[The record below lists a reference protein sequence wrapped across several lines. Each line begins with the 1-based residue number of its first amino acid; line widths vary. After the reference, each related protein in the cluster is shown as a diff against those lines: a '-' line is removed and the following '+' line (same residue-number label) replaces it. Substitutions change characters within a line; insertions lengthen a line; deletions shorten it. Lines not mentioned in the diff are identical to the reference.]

1 MNPLTQFPQHN
12 AQQIAPSGV
21 VLNYIPNP
29 AQPTGNVINVGGP
42 IPAWQTQL
50 FDCARDEESCWWG
63 SWCCWI
69 VMARTVET
77 FSLGVSF
84 YETLIFW
91 AGLLLFLILFLAG
104 TGPLSLIIGIA
115 VGCFLVWRRANFRS
129 SIRAKYNIPGT
140 LTDDLLIHGFCSCCA
155 VCQESREA
163 KLRNLPR
170 LDFCFA
176 DSLSEQES
184 IHEQALGRNN
194 QNLTENLIQES
205 GTFFSHVQAVSR
217 TSRVILVLSCIF
229 SVLSFIFL
237 ILIGRGQNI
246 LILFL
251 VFVQPL
257 AILYFV
263 YWQKRRQYALLDF
276 VIKSFAVGFWF
287 TTFQSVI
294 FEYLLQGLIFIVMAP
309 LIGSGVTLS
318 SGDDTPTPSP
328 QSSMSNFQ
336 NSISYGDNAK
346 GAIGR
351 LVFELL
357 NGDHEATVTHEPP
370 TPSLLAS
377 YNRNN
382 FFIQD
387 LATTSD
393 AGQFDVRV
401 LLQSHIVLV
410 VISLA
415 LMAYVVAAGVEETM
429 KHFIVRCCQYPSP
442 LKDPHTVLVYLMA
455 GALGFATCEN
465 IEYVFGSQRSPIPG
479 TSMLVGEMLVLLMR
493 ILMPIHV
500 ICSVLQAANLSK
512 VLIGEEQM
520 GLFQILLPAYLL
532 HGTFD
537 FILFLLGTLQFVYN
551 AASLPLEIVSLV
563 VSMMITIGGALWA
576 YKSFNAVQA
585 RFENGWQ
592 HVDVGFPREDVG
604 PNVDN
609 NQL

>member
-1 MNPLTQFPQHN
+1 MNPLIQLPQN
-12 AQQIAPSGV
+12 SQQIAPAGV
-21 VLNYIPNP
+21 VLNYDPSP
-29 AQPTGNVINVGGP
+29 VTGNNNIGGP

-77 FSLGVSF
+77 FSLGVSI

-91 AGLLLFLILFLAG
+91 AGLLLFIILLLSG
-104 TGPLSLIIGIA
+104 IGPIAILIGIA
-115 VGCFLVWRRANFRS
+115 IGCFLVWRRANFRS
-129 SIRAKYNIPGT
+129 NIRARYNIPGT

-176 DSLSEQES
+176 DSLTEQEV

-194 QNLTENLIQES
+194 QNLTENLIPES
-205 GTFFSHVQAVSR
+205 GNFFTHVQAVSR

-229 SVLSFIFL
+229 SVLSFVYL
-237 ILIGRGQNI
+237 IIAGRGQNI

-251 VFVQPL
+251 VFVQPV

-263 YWQKRRQYALLDF
+263 YWRKRRQHALLDF

-294 FEYLLQGLIFIVMAP
+294 FEYLLQGLIFIAMAP
-309 LIGSGVTLS
+309 LIGSGLNLS
-318 SGDDTPTPSP
+318 SGDDAATTAP
-328 QSSMSNFQ
+328 QSIGDMQ
-336 NSISYGDNAK
+336 NSISYGGNAK

-351 LVFELL
+351 LLFELL
-357 NGDHEATVTHEPP
+357 NDRSAVEPSTP
-370 TPSLLAS
+370 STPSLLLS
-377 YNRNN
+377 YSRNN
-382 FFIQD
+382 FFLQD
-387 LATTSD
+387 ASVAAD
-393 AGQFDVRV
+393 NAQFDVRV
-401 LLQSHIVLV
+401 LLQSHIILV
-410 VISLA
+410 IIALA
-415 LMAYVVAAGVEETM
+415 LMAFVVAAGVEETM

-493 ILMPIHV
+493 VLMPIHV

-537 FILFLLGTLQFVYN
+537 FILFLLGTLQFIYN
-551 AASLPLEIVSLV
+551 APSLPLEILSLV
-563 VSMMITIGGALWA
+563 VSMLITIGGAVWA
-576 YKSFNAVQA
+576 YKSFNSVQT

-592 HVDVGFPREDVG
+592 HVDVGFPREDIGNNVG
-604 PNVDN
+604 N